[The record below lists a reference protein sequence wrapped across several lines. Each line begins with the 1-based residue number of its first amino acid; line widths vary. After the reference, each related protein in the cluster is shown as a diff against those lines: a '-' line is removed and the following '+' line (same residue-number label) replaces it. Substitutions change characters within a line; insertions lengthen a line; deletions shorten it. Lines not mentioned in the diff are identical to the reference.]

1 MCKVFNSYVP
11 WKCEIIQNP
20 PILLCFSLFQVLT
33 TDYETVVTSEE
44 FGILRSLLMTEFPHK
59 LKLAA
64 DFLTYSS
71 LSPAK
76 VMSLVFFITFAFL
89 YTM

>member
-1 MCKVFNSYVP
+1 VCKVFNSYVP

-20 PILLCFSLFQVLT
+20 PILLCFLLFQVLT
-33 TDYETVVTSEE
+33 TNYQTVVTSEE
-44 FGILRSLLMTEFPHK
+44 FDILRSLLMTEFPHK

-71 LSPAK
+71 LSPAE
-76 VMSLVFFITFAFL
+76 VMLLFS
-89 YTM
+89 